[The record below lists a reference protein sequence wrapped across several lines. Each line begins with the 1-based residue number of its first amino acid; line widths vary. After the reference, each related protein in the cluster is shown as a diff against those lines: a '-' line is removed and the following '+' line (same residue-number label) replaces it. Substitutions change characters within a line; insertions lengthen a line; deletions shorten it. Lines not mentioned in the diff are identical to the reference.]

1 MHLYWCADC
10 KTEGCKRRQVFKGV
24 EFAAAAADDEPTVQ
38 LNFPA
43 TFEMRCK
50 TCGIVHSYSRKDIED
65 FQSKESLPM
74 GFESLS

>member
-10 KTEGCKRRQVFKGV
+10 KTPGCKKRQIFKDV
-24 EFAAAAADDEPTVQ
+24 EFVPEAGNEPTMQ

-50 TCGIVHSYSRKDIED
+50 TCGTVHSYSRRDIED
-65 FQSKESLPM
+65 FQSEESVPL
-74 GFESLS
+74 GFESQS